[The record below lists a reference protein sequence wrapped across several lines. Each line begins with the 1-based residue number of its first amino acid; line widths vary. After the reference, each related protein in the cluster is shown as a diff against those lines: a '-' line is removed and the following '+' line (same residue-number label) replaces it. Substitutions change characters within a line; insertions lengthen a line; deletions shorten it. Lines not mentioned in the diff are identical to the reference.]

1 MMSSHAGVT
10 AGKSSVAVPA
20 SYEEIKR
27 DFYLAHLS
35 REISVIGRREVLSGK
50 ASFGI
55 FGEGKEVAQIALA
68 KTFREGDWRSGYYR
82 DQTFMLATGMSTPEE
97 LFALLYGDTNPANNP
112 SNAGRN
118 FNNHFGTRFLDED
131 GNWLPTS
138 QLKNSSSDISPTA
151 GHLPRLLGLAYASKI
166 YRNLKEFIDKWKF
179 SRDGQEVAFGTIGDA
194 STSEGHFWEVLNA
207 AAVLQV
213 PLVMAVW
220 DDGYGISV
228 PTDVQTVK
236 DSIYEALKGFEKKE
250 GTNGIYLY
258 QVKGWDYPALCQV
271 FAEGVER
278 CRKEHVPVVF
288 HVNELTQPQG
298 HSTSGSH
305 ERYKSAERLAWE
317 QEHDPLIKMR
327 EWMISAHIATAE
339 ELDEI
344 QAKAI
349 ADAMAIKNKAYRVY
363 LNPIINEKNELL
375 QIASSK
381 SCQCKDDD
389 NEKYQS
395 ILSSLQANG
404 SPGRKDV
411 IGAARSLLRTMC
423 PDCPNMPQL
432 KQWLYKQQL
441 ANLDRYSSHLYCENK
456 HSALNVEIIP
466 PVFPESAEMAYG
478 REILRDN
485 FDALFAQY
493 PNLIAIGEDIGKIG
507 GVNQTYEGLQ
517 QKYGEHRITDT
528 SIREASIAGQG
539 IGMAMRGLKVI
550 AEIQYL
556 DYLLYSLQTLSDDLA
571 TLRWRT
577 YAGQAAPL
585 IISTRGHRLVGVWHA
600 GSPMGMII
608 HALRGVY
615 ICVPRNMTQAAGFY
629 NTLLKGQDPGLV
641 IEPLNGYRLKELRP
655 SNLGHYTVP
664 LGVPEVLIKG
674 TDITLLT
681 YGSMVRIAQEAAEQL
696 KTMGISVELIDVQTL
711 LPFDIHHIIADSV
724 KKTGRLLLTDEDV
737 PGGATAFMLQQ
748 ILEVQGTWKY
758 LRQAPR
764 TLTATEHRPAY
775 ASDGDYF
782 SKPNVDDLI
791 ETIIDMMQD
800 A

>member
-1 MMSSHAGVT
+1 MMTSQSGV
-10 AGKSSVAVPA
+10 AVGKSSIAIPT
-20 SYEEIKR
+20 SEEIKK

-68 KTFREGDWRSGYYR
+68 KTFKDGDWRSGYYR
-82 DQTFMLATGMSTPEE
+82 DQTFMFATGMSTPEE
-97 LFALLYGDTNPANNP
+97 FFAMLYGDTNLANNP

-118 FNNHFGTRFLDED
+118 FNNHFGTRFLDSD

-138 QLKNSSSDISPTA
+138 QTKNSASDISPTA
-151 GHLPRLLGLAYASKI
+151 GQIPRLLGLAYASKI
-166 YRNLKEFIDKWKF
+166 YRKLDDFIDRWKF
-179 SRDGQEVAFGTIGDA
+179 SHHGNEVAFGTIGDA

-228 PTDVQTVK
+228 PTEMQTVK
-236 DSIYEALKGFEKKE
+236 GSIYEALKGYEKKE

-258 QVKGWDYPALCQV
+258 QVKGWDYPALCQT

-278 CRKEHVPVVF
+278 CRTEHVPVVF
-288 HVNELTQPQG
+288 HVTELTQPQG

-317 QEHDPLIKMR
+317 QEHDPLLKMR
-327 EWMISAHIATAE
+327 EWMIANNIATVE

-349 ADAMAIKNKAYRVY
+349 ADALAIKNKAYRAY
-363 LNPIINEKNELL
+363 LNPIIAEKNELI
-375 QIASSK
+375 QIATSK
-381 SCQCKDDD
+381 SCECKGD
-389 NEKYQS
+389 NEEQYRS
-395 ILSSLQANG
+395 ILQALQSNE

-411 IGAARSLLRTMC
+411 MGAARGLLRTMC
-423 PDCPNMPQL
+423 ADCPNKPQL
-432 KQWLYKQQL
+432 QQWLYRQQFK
-441 ANLDRYSSHLYCENK
+441 NLERYSSHLYCENK
-456 HSALNVEIIP
+456 HSALNVEVVP
-466 PVFPESAEMAYG
+466 PVFPESPDMAYG

-485 FDALFAQY
+485 FDVLFSKY

-528 SIREASIAGQG
+528 SIREASIVGQG

-571 TLRWRT
+571 TLRWRS
-577 YAGQAAPL
+577 YSGQAAPL

-608 HALRGVY
+608 HALRGIYV
-615 ICVPRNMTQAAGFY
+615 CVPRNMTQAAGFY

-641 IEPLNGYRLKELRP
+641 VEPLNGYRLKEPRP
-655 SNLGHYTVP
+655 NNLGHYTIP
-664 LGVPEVLIKG
+664 LGVPEVIVPG
-674 TDITLLT
+674 TDVTLVT
-681 YGSMVRIAQEAAEQL
+681 YGSMVRIAQEAVAQL
-696 KTMGISVELIDVQTL
+696 NTLGISVELIDVQTL
-711 LPFDIHHIIADSV
+711 LPFDVHYKIANSV
-724 KKTGRLLLTDEDV
+724 KKTGRLLLADEDV

-748 ILEVQGTWKY
+748 ILEVQDAWNY

-764 TLTATEHRPAY
+764 TITAAEHRPAY

-782 SKPNVDDLI
+782 SKPNVDDLVEAI
-791 ETIIDMMQD
+791 MDMM
-800 A
+800 

>member
-1 MMSSHAGVT
+1 MASVSSFVAS
-10 AGKSSVAVPA
+10 KSSVVEKF
-20 SYEEIKR
+20 SNDEVKN

-35 REISVIGRREVLSGK
+35 REISIIGRREVLSGK

-68 KTFREGDWRSGYYR
+68 KTFKEGDWRSGYYR
-82 DQTFMLATGMSTPEE
+82 DQTFMFATGMSTPEE
-97 LFALLYGDTNPANNP
+97 FFAMLYGDTNLDNNP

-118 FNNHFGTRFLDED
+118 FNNHFGTRYLDD
-131 GNWLPTS
+131 QGNWLATS
-138 QLKNSSSDISPTA
+138 KMKNSASDISPTA
-151 GHLPRLLGLAYASKI
+151 GQMPRLLGLAYASKVF
-166 YRNLKEFIDKWKF
+166 RKLEDFTDRRKF
-179 SRDGQEVAFGTIGDA
+179 SNDGNEVAFGTIGDA

-228 PTDVQTVK
+228 PTEMQTVK
-236 DSIYEALKGFEKKE
+236 ASIYEALKGFEKKE

-258 QVKGWDYPALCQV
+258 QVKGWDYPSLCQV
-271 FAEGVER
+271 FAEGVDR
-278 CRKEHVPVVF
+278 CRKEHIPVVF
-288 HVNELTQPQG
+288 HVTELTQPQG

-305 ERYKSAERLAWE
+305 ERYKSPERLAWE
-317 QEHDPLIKMR
+317 QEHDPLVKMR
-327 EWMISAHIATAE
+327 EWILASNIATSE

-349 ADAMAIKNKAYRVY
+349 ADALAFKNKAYRNY
-363 LNPIINEKNELL
+363 INPIVAEKNELL
-375 QIASSK
+375 QIATSK
-381 SCQCKDDD
+381 NCNCKGDS
-389 NEKYQS
+389 NEEFNAAIENLRGYDT
-395 ILSSLQANG
+395 
-404 SPGRKDV
+404 PGRKDV
-411 IGAARSLLRTMC
+411 ISIGRRLIRSMC
-423 PDCPNMPQL
+423 IDCPNMPQL
-432 KQWLYKQQL
+432 KQWLQKKQLQ
-441 ANLDRYSSHLYCENK
+441 NLDRYSSHLYCENEK
-456 HSALNVEIIP
+456 SALHVEIIP
-466 PVFPESAEMAYG
+466 PVFSDNQEMAYG
-478 REILRDN
+478 RDILRDN
-485 FDALFAQY
+485 FDVLFSRY

-528 SIREASIAGQG
+528 SIREASIVGQG
-539 IGMAMRGLKVI
+539 IGMAMRGLRVI

-577 YAGQAAPL
+577 YSGQAAPL
-585 IISTRGHRLVGVWHA
+585 VISTRGHRLVGVWHA

-615 ICVPRNMTQAAGFY
+615 VCVPRNMTQAAGFY

-655 SNLGHYTVP
+655 TNIGQYTVP
-664 LGVPEVLIKG
+664 LGVSEILTTGNDV
-674 TDITLLT
+674 TLVT
-681 YGSMVRIAQEAAEQL
+681 YGSMVRIAQEAVEKL
-696 KTMGISVELIDVQTL
+696 KQMGISVELIDVQTL
-711 LPFDIHHIIADSV
+711 LPFDIHHIIAGSV

-748 ILEVQGTWKY
+748 IVEVQDAWKY
-758 LRQAPR
+758 LKQPPR
-764 TLTATEHRPAY
+764 TLTGAEHRPAY

-782 SKPNVDDLI
+782 SKPSSDDI
-791 ETIIDMMQD
+791 IDTIIEMF
-800 A
+800 